1 MKIVNSDYW
10 MNQTY
15 IFVPENGDSFNDT
28 LHSLHGGKW
37 IPILFLLNKNNIAS
51 NTVVSFQVMI
61 NYSSNT
67 NLRHLR
73 GFENCV
79 NFRILIESCV
89 VQRENLKWLSFLL
102 YVVLHNRAAAWE
114 ALSSRQT

>member
-1 MKIVNSDYW
+1 MPFLLNLAHCVAMKIVNSDYW

-51 NTVVSFQVMI
+51 NTVVNFQVM
-61 NYSSNT
+61 
-67 NLRHLR
+67 RK
-73 GFENCV
+73 
-79 NFRILIESCV
+79 LI
-89 VQRENLKWLSFLL
+89 
-102 YVVLHNRAAAWE
+102 
-114 ALSSRQT
+114 

>member
-37 IPILFLLNKNNIAS
+37 IPILFLLNKNDIAS
-51 NTVVSFQVMI
+51 NTVVNFQVMRKLI
-61 NYSSNT
+61 QYFFDRDHS
-67 NLRHLR
+67 LEIKLFL
-73 GFENCV
+73 GFS
-79 NFRILIESCV
+79 ILSYTPP
-89 VQRENLKWLSFLL
+89 K
-102 YVVLHNRAAAWE
+102 
-114 ALSSRQT
+114 